1 VNTSVEKISET
12 RVRLSVEVS
21 FAELNPWVDSAYEAV
36 SGKVN
41 IPGFRK
47 GKVPKTLIDQRV
59 GRPVVLDEAINAAI
73 PNFYR
78 DAAREHKV
86 NPIGRPEVDV
96 KELVDNEKLVLD
108 IEVDVRPNII
118 LPNFSEMTVTVPDVN
133 VTDAEVNEQADE
145 LRARFGTLHDV
156 EKSAETGDFVSI
168 DLTAL
173 VEGKEIDGGTV
184 KDVSYEVGSNRMVDG
199 LDEALAGMNKGDEKS
214 FTSTL
219 MGMAD
224 GQTAEI
230 QVAVKAIK
238 QRDLPAADDAFAK
251 MASEFESYAELL
263 ADVKT
268 RLEKVKGLEQGA
280 LARDLLVDRLMN
292 ELVVAL
298 PENLIDDEVNRHL
311 ESEGRLE
318 DAAHRAEVIESTT
331 KTFKQEIIF
340 DTIVDA
346 ESINVTEQELSE
358 YLFRSAA
365 RYGMTPE
372 QFVKE
377 VTEAGQV
384 NALVSEVARAKA
396 LAQVLSRVKVV
407 TESGKAI
414 DLEALRPDPQVFSAE
429 DVE

>member
-1 VNTSVEKISET
+1 
-12 RVRLSVEVS
+12 
-21 FAELNPWVDSAYEAV
+21 
-36 SGKVN
+36 
-41 IPGFRK
+41 
-47 GKVPKTLIDQRV
+47 
-59 GRPVVLDEAINAAI
+59 
-73 PNFYR
+73 
-78 DAAREHKV
+78 
-86 NPIGRPEVDV
+86 
-96 KELVDNEKLVLD
+96 
-108 IEVDVRPNII
+108 
-118 LPNFSEMTVTVPDVN
+118 
-133 VTDAEVNEQADE
+133 
-145 LRARFGTLHDV
+145 
-156 EKSAETGDFVSI
+156 
-168 DLTAL
+168 
-173 VEGKEIDGGTV
+173 
-184 KDVSYEVGSNRMVDG
+184 
-199 LDEALAGMNKGDEKS
+199 
-214 FTSTL
+214 
-219 MGMAD
+219 
-224 GQTAEI
+224 
-230 QVAVKAIK
+230 
-238 QRDLPAADDAFAK
+238 LPAADDAFAK